1 MGQTL
6 AAVGVIL
13 VILALAVHYVI
24 KGLTLFPHASLVIG
38 IVGIVVVVVGAVM
51 MRPRAAR

>member
-6 AAVGVIL
+6 AVVGAIL

-38 IVGIVVVVVGAVM
+38 VVGVVVAVVGAVM